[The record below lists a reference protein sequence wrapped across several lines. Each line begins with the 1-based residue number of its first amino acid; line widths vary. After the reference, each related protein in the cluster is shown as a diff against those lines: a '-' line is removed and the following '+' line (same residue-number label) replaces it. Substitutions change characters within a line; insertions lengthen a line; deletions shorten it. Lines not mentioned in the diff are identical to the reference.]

1 MVCVTAPAVNGFAHN
16 QRSGPFDKAD
26 RTTSDRHRID
36 ETGDVEQRSWPS
48 SQRELN
54 EGPIQV
60 RVPTVERIFNPMDP
74 SPLHQRSLNDEVAL
88 WIEEWAEDIDGDEPI
103 ALEIYIGDGS
113 AAGKEGAVVAGL
125 RDYFEYREW
134 AASRRLTELWRDG
147 RISLLIGICAI
158 TFFTS
163 ASRLIGDS
171 KLPALQVLREGLLV
185 LGWVSMWKPTE
196 IFLYAWWPIRR
207 KRNAYR
213 RLAAAKVTFL

>member
-1 MVCVTAPAVNGFAHN
+1 
-16 QRSGPFDKAD
+16 
-26 RTTSDRHRID
+26 
-36 ETGDVEQRSWPS
+36 VEQRSWPR

-74 SPLHQRSLNDEVAL
+74 SPLHERSLNDEVAL

-113 AAGKEGAVVAGL
+113 AAGKENAVVAGL

-134 AASRRLTELWRDG
+134 AASRQLTELWRDG
-147 RISLLIGICAI
+147 RISLLIGIVAI

-163 ASRLIGDS
+163 SSRLIGDTTV
-171 KLPALQVLREGLLV
+171 PALQVVHEGLVV

-207 KRNAYR
+207 ERNAYR
-213 RLAAAKVTFL
+213 RLAAAEVTFPEVKPR